1 MQVARMSE
9 DLAKLVD
16 RGDIV
21 AAVRAA
27 QGLTPERVRPLLFG
41 GGFMK
46 DSKPYAEFIS
56 RWYQSLSSANLAP
69 EIFKSSETTK
79 S

>member
-1 MQVARMSE
+1 MSE

-16 RGDIV
+16 RGDIA

-27 QGLTPERVRPLLFG
+27 QGLTPERVRPLLFSG